1 MSAPGPRGVTVFV
14 CDDAPGIRKT
24 LSQILGDEGY
34 RVEAFEDGSSLLSR
48 LAEPGGGRA
57 GALFLDVWL
66 PDVDGLTVLD
76 QIRARGHDL
85 PVVMIS
91 GHGTVETAVQA
102 VKRGA
107 DDFLEKPLALE
118 RVLLT
123 LERALERSR
132 LARERDVLARE
143 VARQRERLEEEETL
157 LGEGPAMS
165 RLREE
170 IRRAGASDARVL
182 ITGESGVG
190 KEVVARALHRASPRA
205 GGPFV
210 EVNGAAIPEDLIE
223 SELFGHVKGSFTGAT
238 EDRKGKWEAADG
250 GTLFLDEIGDMS
262 PRTQAKILRAIQD
275 GRISRVG
282 GTRTISTDVRIVAA
296 TNRDLPKMI
305 AAGSFREDLY
315 FRLAVVPI
323 RVPTL
328 AERAEDIPALAAHF
342 AGKLAR
348 RRGRRPPAFTPEALE
363 ELKRRPW
370 PGNVRE
376 LQNVVERALLLADG
390 AVVGPD
396 DLPGDVLRIPRAE
409 AGPEAGLLPG
419 QTLADAR
426 DAFERRLV
434 ARVLADCRG
443 NVSRAADRLGLDR
456 TTLHRRLKAWD
467 EDGVRS

>member
-1 MSAPGPRGVTVFV
+1 MAHRILICDDEGDIRESLRAILLDEGFDVTAVAAGPNAVAESPDHDALLLDIKMPGQDGLETLAQIRKRGVAT
-14 CDDAPGIRKT
+14 
-24 LSQILGDEGY
+24 
-34 RVEAFEDGSSLLSR
+34 
-48 LAEPGGGRA
+48 
-57 GALFLDVWL
+57 
-66 PDVDGLTVLD
+66 
-76 QIRARGHDL
+76 
-85 PVVMIS
+85 PVIMIS
-91 GHGTVETAVQA
+91 GHGDVKTAMEA
-102 VKRGA
+102 IRAGA

-123 LERALERSR
+123 LEKALERSR

-157 LGEGPAMS
+157 LGEGPAMT

-170 IRRAGASDARVL
+170 LRRAGASDARVL

-190 KEVVARALHRASPRA
+190 KEVAARTLHRLSPRA

-210 EVNGAAIPEDLIE
+210 DVNGAAIPEDLIE

-275 GRISRVG
+275 GKISRVG
-282 GTRTISTDVRIVAA
+282 ATRTIETDVRIVAA

-305 AAGSFREDLY
+305 AAGTFREDLY

-328 AERAEDIPALAAHF
+328 AERPEDIPALVAHF

-348 RRGRRPPAFTPEALE
+348 RRGRRPPTFSAEALE

-376 LQNVVERALLLADG
+376 LQNVVERALLLTDG
-390 AVVGPD
+390 AVVGAD
-396 DLPGDVLRIPRAE
+396 DLPGDVLRLPRTGGD
-409 AGPEAGLLPG
+409 AGGGLMRG

-426 DAFERRLV
+426 DAFERRV
-434 ARVLADCRG
+434 VVRVLEECRG
-443 NVSRAADRLGLDR
+443 NVSRAAERLGLDR
-456 TTLHRRLKAWD
+456 TTLHRRLRAWGLTD
-467 EDGVRS
+467 ER

>member
-1 MSAPGPRGVTVFV
+1 MSAPGSRGATVFV
-14 CDDAPGIRKT
+14 CDDAPGIRRT
-24 LSQILGDEGY
+24 LAQILGDEGY
-34 RVEAFEDGSSLLSR
+34 RVEEFADGTSVLARLS
-48 LAEPGGGRA
+48 EPVGA
-57 GALFLDVWL
+57 ASALFLDVWL

-76 QIRARGHDL
+76 QIRARGLDL
-85 PVVMIS
+85 PVLMIS

-132 LARERDVLARE
+132 LSRERDVLARE

-170 IRRAGASDARVL
+170 IRRAGASEARVL

-190 KEVVARALHRASPRA
+190 KEIVARTLHRSSPRA
-205 GGPFV
+205 SRPFV

-238 EDRKGKWEAADG
+238 EDRKGKWELADG

-275 GRISRVG
+275 GKISRVG
-282 GTRTISTDVRIVAA
+282 GTRTITTDVRIVAA

-305 AAGSFREDLY
+305 AAGTFREDLY

-328 AERAEDIPALAAHF
+328 AERPEDVPLLAAHF
-342 AGKLAR
+342 ARKLAR
-348 RRGRRPPAFTPEALE
+348 RRGRRPATFTPEALE

-376 LQNVVERALLLADG
+376 LQNVVERALLLTDE
-390 AVVGPD
+390 AVIGPE
-396 DLPGDVLRIPRAE
+396 DLPGDVLRLPRPGGE
-409 AGPEAGLLPG
+409 AVPDLLPG
-419 QTLADAR
+419 QSLADAR
-426 DAFERRLV
+426 DAFERRV
-434 ARVLADCRG
+434 VGQVLAECRG
-443 NVSRAADRLGLDR
+443 NVSRAAERLGLDR
-456 TTLHRRLKAWD
+456 TTLHRRLKGWGMG
-467 EDGVRS
+467 DG

>member
-1 MSAPGPRGVTVFV
+1 MSAPVPRGTTVLV
-14 CDDAPGIRKT
+14 CDDAGGIRRT
-24 LSQILGDEGY
+24 LAQILGDEGY
-34 RVEAFEDGSSLLSR
+34 RVEELADGTSVLTR
-48 LAEPGGGRA
+48 LAEPGGPKPA
-57 GALFLDVWL
+57 ALFLDVWL

-76 QIRARGHDL
+76 ELRSRGHDL

-107 DDFLEKPLALE
+107 DDFLEKPLSLE

-123 LERALERSR
+123 LEKALERSR

-157 LGEGPAMS
+157 LGAGPAMT

-170 IRRAGASDARVL
+170 IRRAGASEARVL

-205 GGPFV
+205 SGPFV

-262 PRTQAKILRAIQD
+262 ARTQAKILRAIQD
-275 GRISRVG
+275 GKISRVG
-282 GTRTISTDVRIVAA
+282 GTRTIATNVRIVAA

-305 AAGSFREDLY
+305 ADGAFREDLY

-323 RVPTL
+323 RVPRL
-328 AERAEDIPALAAHF
+328 AERPEDVPALVAHF

-348 RRGRRPPAFTPEALE
+348 RRGRRPPTFSPEALE

-376 LQNVVERALLLADG
+376 LQNVVERALLLSDG
-390 AVVGPD
+390 AVIGPD
-396 DLPGDVLRIPRAE
+396 DLPGDVLRLPRAADE
-409 AGPEAGLLPG
+409 TGDGLPPG

-426 DAFERRLV
+426 DAFERRVV
-434 ARVLADCRG
+434 ARALSECRG

-456 TTLHRRLKAWD
+456 TTLHRRLKAWGLTD
-467 EDGVRS
+467 ER